1 MTVNVV
7 MQEYLDSGIR
17 NLEVKALTFD
27 ETKIEEMDIDQEV
40 FQVASIYNNRGTNA
54 CTFLLLDMID

>member
-1 MTVNVV
+1 
-7 MQEYLDSGIR
+7 MQEYLDSAIR

-40 FQVASIYNNRGTNA
+40 IWVASIYNNHGTNA